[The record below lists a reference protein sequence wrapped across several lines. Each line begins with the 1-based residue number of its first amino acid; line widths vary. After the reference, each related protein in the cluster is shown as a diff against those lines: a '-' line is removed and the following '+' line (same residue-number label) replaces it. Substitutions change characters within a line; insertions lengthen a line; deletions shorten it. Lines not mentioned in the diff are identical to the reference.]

1 MASGK
6 RGATVRREMPPQ
18 TPTPNGLYLT
28 NGSFLYRVAAFV
40 AAGDDEHEDV
50 VELEDCY
57 GLDVVRVPV
66 RELRERR
73 LRVVIPAPG

>member
-1 MASGK
+1 MAPAQC
-6 RGATVRREMPPQ
+6 GATVAREMPPHAPS
-18 TPTPNGLYLT
+18 PTGVYLT
-28 NGSFLYRVAAFV
+28 NESFLYRIAGFV
-40 AAGDDEHEDV
+40 AAGDEEPEDV

-73 LRVVIPAPG
+73 LRIVIPAP